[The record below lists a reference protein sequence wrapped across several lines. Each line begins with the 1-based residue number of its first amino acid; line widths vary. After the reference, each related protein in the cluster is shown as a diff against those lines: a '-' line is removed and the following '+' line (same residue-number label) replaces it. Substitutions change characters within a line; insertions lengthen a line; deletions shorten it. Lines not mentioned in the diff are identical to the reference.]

1 MVSNN
6 HAKLTYE
13 KITPQGRHHLGKN
26 SRISRHQHDVSSRTT
41 TIFYGHGASDRKSGW
56 HLAIEFPH
64 VNAQH
69 TKLAA
74 ARKRRAISRARREKF
89 DLGDDDEWIPRSPA
103 VQKTHRHRIYLG
115 TLPSQCLHHVHS
127 SFGIEFSKERSL
139 DSLLC
144 LINNLHRFII
154 PYLHRVLPYFF
165 YTIINAS

>member
-1 MVSNN
+1 MLFFYLCKTTTYLMVSKNRT
-6 HAKLTYE
+6 KLTYE

-56 HLAIEFPH
+56 HRAMEFQH

-89 DLGDDDEWIPRSPA
+89 DLGDDDE
-103 VQKTHRHRIYLG
+103 
-115 TLPSQCLHHVHS
+115 
-127 SFGIEFSKERSL
+127 
-139 DSLLC
+139 
-144 LINNLHRFII
+144 
-154 PYLHRVLPYFF
+154 
-165 YTIINAS
+165 